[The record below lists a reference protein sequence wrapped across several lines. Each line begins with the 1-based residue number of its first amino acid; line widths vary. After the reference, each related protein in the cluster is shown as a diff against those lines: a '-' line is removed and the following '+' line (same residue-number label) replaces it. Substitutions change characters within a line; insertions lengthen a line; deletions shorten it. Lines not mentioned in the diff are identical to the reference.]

1 MNNNE
6 ILNELKNIQQTMLN
20 AELVK
25 GQYMPWALIEK
36 MEQGTNKLE
45 EHEMIKVILA
55 EGGTYIGQDA
65 RDIIIQLKLEDWT
78 RYDNVESYQKNIAR
92 RVMVFKN
99 EQIQFSN
106 DMEFLQGLKRIG
118 FIKELTK

>member
-1 MNNNE
+1 
-6 ILNELKNIQQTMLN
+6 
-20 AELVK
+20 
-25 GQYMPWALIEK
+25 
-36 MEQGTNKLE
+36 
-45 EHEMIKVILA
+45 MIKIELA
-55 EGGTYIGQDA
+55 QGGTYIGQDA

-92 RVMVFKN
+92 RVMIFKN

-106 DMEFLQGLKRIG
+106 DMEFLQELKRIG